1 MVMGKNYVH
10 LNLTERDQ
18 ITQMLWDGKKVSE
31 IAEALGRDK
40 STISRELKRNSS
52 PEYKKYLSHRAHLR
66 AEERRGAASK
76 RKRLKDDLDPAV
88 CGREAAHW
96 LVA

>member
-1 MVMGKNYVH
+1 MSMGKQYVH
-10 LNLTERDQ
+10 LSLAERDQ
-18 ITQMLWDGKKVSE
+18 ITQLLWDGKEVSG

-66 AEERRGAASK
+66 AENLG
-76 RKRLKDDLDPAV
+76 
-88 CGREAAHW
+88 GRSILQETAQR
-96 LVA
+96 